1 MPAPRVRREKKRM
14 AQGYDKSNYRSGFW
28 ALIATQAQGAF
39 SDNLFRWI
47 IVYLLLGTT
56 ATATIESSGKITA
69 VAGMLFALPFFLFVG
84 IFGAISDR
92 YGKQRVIV
100 ALKYTEILIMA
111 AGGLA
116 LLTQNTFF
124 LWVALFLMA
133 TQSAQFSPCKY
144 AILPEALPE
153 ERLSWSNG
161 FIQATTMMAIIA
173 GTGLAGPLFSY
184 LYPAGQV
191 HWVSAGLVVLAIGG
205 VLMARRI
212 FRPPAANPNKTVPIN
227 PYAGTM
233 EYFKVF
239 WRDSWLGLSVLAYTY
254 FWFLAALILNNLVP
268 FGYVTLGLTQ
278 TQISYMMVAGLV
290 GIGVGSVAAGY
301 LSRGKVEPGLVPIGA
316 LGMTIF
322 GVLLGF
328 DWYSFTGCIFLLF
341 GLGFSAGFFNVPL
354 ASMIQRRSP
363 AHLRG
368 GAVITANM
376 LTWIGIFLA
385 SALYWVLSSFGISP
399 YTVFLASAI
408 VSFGAG
414 LYICIALPIFLL
426 RSVLWLITN
435 TIYRVRVFG
444 REHIPESGGALLVAN
459 HTSFLDAL
467 VILTSIDR
475 RVRFIMYQGVYDV
488 PWIKPIA
495 KMMGAI
501 PVSAGGGP
509 REVVQSLRRAA
520 DALKGGDLVCIFA
533 EGQITRTGQMLPF
546 RKGFDR
552 VMKGADVPIIPVH
565 IDQVWGS
572 LFRFVD
578 GKFVWKW
585 PSRIPYT
592 VTVGYGAPMPSDSNA
607 YELRGAIQE
616 LGTEA
621 NAADVG
627 KVELLHRQFVKKAR
641 RHPLAL
647 GIADQRSGSFRNIK
661 VLASSIILGQ
671 KLKTLLSP
679 NEEMVGIL
687 LPQSVGGT
695 LVNIALQ
702 LMGKVPVNLNYTGS
716 NESIA
721 TAAHQC
727 KMRHVITAR
736 AFLEQMPVEVPGE
749 AIYLEDILGSIT
761 KRDSITGLL
770 LAIFCPVKVLEGRLG
785 APRHRT
791 SDDLATVVF
800 SSGSEGEPKGIML
813 THYNIAKNIE
823 SALQVFPHKKGDCIV
838 GMLPFFHSF
847 GFTATLW
854 LVLITPQFH
863 AIYHPNPMEARAI
876 GALVKKYKGSILF
889 STSTFLH
896 GFIRRCTPEQLK
908 SLRHVITGAEKL
920 APRVRDAFKEKFGVE
935 PLEGYGTTECSPIV
949 SLNLPDVRAPG
960 FFQKGTKRGSIGLPL
975 PGISVRIVNPETR
988 ETLQNGEAGLLL
1000 VKGPNVMKGYL
1011 GKPEKTAEVLKDGWY
1026 ETGDISTIDEDGFIT
1041 ITDRLARFSKIG
1053 GEMVSHTKIEDALQ
1067 MLLDEPERV
1076 LAVAGVPDANKGERL
1091 VVVHTLSDE
1100 DFDLLLTKLDETGL
1114 PNLWVPKPKAFYKV
1128 DEIPILGTG
1137 KMDINAVKKLAR
1149 TLDIGD

>member
-1 MPAPRVRREKKRM
+1 M
-14 AQGYDKSNYRSGFW
+14 AQTYDKSKYRPGFW

-47 IVYLLLGTT
+47 IVYILLGT
-56 ATATIESSGKITA
+56 ATATASIESSGQITA
-69 VAGMLFALPFFLFVG
+69 LAGMLFALPFFLFVG

-92 YGKQRVIV
+92 FGKQRVIV
-100 ALKYTEILIMA
+100 ALKYIEICIMA

-116 LLTQNTFF
+116 ILTQNPLF
-124 LWVALFLMA
+124 LWIALFLMA

-161 FIQATTMMAIIA
+161 FIQATTMMAIVA
-173 GTGLAGPLFSY
+173 GTGLAGPLYSS
-184 LYPAGQV
+184 LHPEGRLP
-191 HWVSAGLVVLAIGG
+191 WVAAGLIVISIGG
-205 VLMARRI
+205 LLTARRI
-212 FRPPAANPNKTVPIN
+212 FKPPAANPSQTIPLN
-227 PYAGTM
+227 PYAGTT

-239 WRDSWLGLSVLAYTY
+239 WRDNWLGLSVVAHVY

-268 FGYVTLGLTQ
+268 FAYVTLGLTE
-278 TQISYMMVAGLV
+278 TGISYMMVAVLL
-290 GIGVGSVAAGY
+290 GIGAGSVAAGY

-316 LGMTIF
+316 AGLTLF
-322 GVLLGF
+322 GLLLAW
-328 DWYSFTGCIFLLF
+328 DWYNFAGCLSLLF
-341 GLGFSAGFFNVPL
+341 GLGFSAGFFNVPIVAL
-354 ASMIQRRSP
+354 IQRRSP

-368 GAVITANM
+368 GAIIAANT
-376 LTWIGIFLA
+376 LTWVGIFAA
-385 SALYWVLSSFGISP
+385 SALYWILSHFGIDP
-399 YTVFLASAI
+399 RTIFMASAI
-408 VSFGAG
+408 VSFGVG
-414 LYICIALPIFLL
+414 VYICVALPIFLL
-426 RSVLWLITN
+426 RSVLWIIAN
-435 TIYRVRVFG
+435 TVYRVRVVG
-444 REHIPESGGALLVAN
+444 RQHIPESGGALLVAN

-467 VILTSIDR
+467 LILASIDR

-509 REVVQSLRRAA
+509 REIVQSLRRAT
-520 DALKGGDLVCIFA
+520 DALKAGDLVCIFA
-533 EGQITRTGQMLPF
+533 EGQITRTGHMLPF
-546 RKGFDR
+546 RKGFER
-552 VMKGADVPIIPVH
+552 VMKGVDAPIVPVH

-572 LFRFVD
+572 LFRFAE
-578 GKFVWKW
+578 GRFVWKL
-585 PSRIPYT
+585 PSRIPFT

-607 YELRGAIQE
+607 YELRSAIQE

-621 NAADVG
+621 SSAGAAKID
-627 KVELLHRQFVKKAR
+627 LLHRQFVKKAR
-641 RHPLAL
+641 RHPFAP
-647 GIADQRSGSFRNIK
+647 GIADVRSGAFRNIK
-661 VLASSIILGQ
+661 VLASSIVLAR
-671 KLKTLLSP
+671 KLKAILSAQ
-679 NEEMVGIL
+679 EEMVGIL
-687 LPQSVGGT
+687 LPQSVGST

-716 NESIA
+716 DEAIA

-727 KMRHVITAR
+727 KMRHVITAN
-736 AFLEQMPVEVPGE
+736 AFLEQVPVDVPGE
-749 AIYLEDILGSIT
+749 AIYVDDILSSVT
-761 KRDSITGLL
+761 KKDRIVGII
-770 LAIFCPVKVLEGRLG
+770 LAIFCPVKTLERRLG
-785 APRHRT
+785 APRQR
-791 SDDLATVVF
+791 SVDDLATVVF

-823 SALQVFPHKKGDCIV
+823 SALQVFPHKKGDCFV

-854 LVLITPQFH
+854 MALVTPHFH

-876 GALVKKYKGSILF
+876 GALIEKYKGSILF

-908 SLRHVITGAEKL
+908 SLRHVIAGAEKL
-920 APRVRDAFKEKFGVE
+920 APRVRDAFKEKFGIE
-935 PLEGYGTTECSPIV
+935 PLEGYGTTECAPIV

-960 FFQKGTKRGSIGLPL
+960 FFQKRSKRDSIGLPL
-975 PGISVRIVNPETR
+975 PGISVRIIHPDTR
-988 ETLQNGEAGLLL
+988 EILQNGEAGLLL
-1000 VKGPNVMKGYL
+1000 VKGPNVMRGYL

-1041 ITDRLARFSKIG
+1041 ITDRQARFSKLG

-1067 MLLDEPERV
+1067 QLVDETERV

-1091 VVVHTLSDE
+1091 VVIHTLSDE
-1100 DFDLLLTKLDETGL
+1100 DFDMLLTKLDETGL
-1114 PNLWVPKPKAFYKV
+1114 PNLWVPKSKAFYKV

-1149 TLDIGD
+1149 KLDIGD